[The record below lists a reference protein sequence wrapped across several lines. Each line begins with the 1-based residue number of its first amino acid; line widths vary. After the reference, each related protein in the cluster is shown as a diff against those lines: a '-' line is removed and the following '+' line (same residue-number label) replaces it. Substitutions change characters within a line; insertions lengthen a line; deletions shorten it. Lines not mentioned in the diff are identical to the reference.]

1 MAHSGSDTDFHRL
14 GQALVE
20 LTKRPELRSED
31 PSRLLEQIPAAQLV
45 EMACHHRVPGVVYR
59 SLADLGIEDEGYT
72 GLRIAYQM
80 ASLAHGRCLLEVAA
94 LTDILGELEQPW
106 LVVKGPVLAE
116 VGYGDPGARLYE
128 DLDLVVAASDL
139 ARALSLIGSAGGH
152 EEDLNWPMMLQL
164 RRAEIPVTL
173 PSGMLGDLHW
183 HLLVTPNTRD
193 RFHISMP
200 ELLERRRTV
209 RVGGSEVTTLDTI
222 DGLIYLCLHGSL
234 SGGHQLV
241 WLKDI
246 ERMVANEPPD
256 WDELVRRS
264 RKAGTDLVLAMQLE
278 RARAVLGASVPP
290 GVIEVLAGGRRWWRW
305 WQRREAKVGVARW
318 GGYDGTGRTFM
329 AATSGGTR
337 SSTAQLVRSGTDET
351 VVPALTHWFRRS
363 GAADD
368 QLPPLYRPV
377 GDAADRAEYLRR
389 VGAGA
394 WERPGSPSSVTRPAP
409 DGIAATGAGLH

>member
-1 MAHSGSDTDFHRL
+1 MSHSGSDAEFRRL
-14 GQALVE
+14 GRALVE
-20 LTKRPELRSED
+20 LTRRPELRSED
-31 PSRLLEQIPAAQLV
+31 PSRLLERISPAELV

-59 SLADLGIEDEGYT
+59 SLVDLGIDDEGYA
-72 GLRIAYQM
+72 GLRVAYQM

-94 LTDILGELEQPW
+94 LTDTLAGLEQPW

-116 VGYGDPGARLYE
+116 IGYGDPGARLYE
-128 DLDLVVAASDL
+128 DLDLVVASSDL
-139 ARALSLIGSAGGH
+139 GRALTLIGSAGGH
-152 EEDLNWPMMLQL
+152 EEDLNWPMMVEL

-183 HLLVTPNTRD
+183 HLLVTPNSRD

-209 RVGGSEVTTLDTI
+209 AIGGTEVATLDGI

-264 RKAGTDLVLAMQLE
+264 RRTGTDLVLALQLE
-278 RARAVLGASVPP
+278 RARQVLGACVPP
-290 GVIEVLAGGRRWWRW
+290 DVIEALAGGRQWWQWWR
-305 WQRREAKVGVARW
+305 RREAKVGLARW
-318 GGYDGTGRTFM
+318 GGYDGTGRTFV

-337 SSTAQLVRSGTDET
+337 SSTTQLVRSATDEA

-363 GAADD
+363 GAEEGES
-368 QLPPLYRPV
+368 PPLYRPV
-377 GDAADRAEYLRR
+377 GDAADRAEYLRQ
-389 VGAGA
+389 VGGGA
-394 WERPGSPSSVTRPAP
+394 WEQPGSPSFTGSAP
-409 DGIAATGAGLH
+409 DGIAATGAGRR